1 MEVRNLENAKDILP
15 ASLLAE
21 VQKYAEGKTLYIPK
35 RTKTKGWG
43 EASGYREKLS
53 KRNTLI
59 CTRYS
64 TGASIMEIAEEFF
77 LSPETVKK
85 IVYGKKI
92 NLPEYSPTVF
102 SAEQYSNAG
111 LGEEWVR
118 IYLASL
124 DQEMPDNTEYF
135 LSELVRI
142 PLRLIENEEDV
153 VTSAVCSNMPSPVK
167 DTDTNRVDHFT
178 VNPDN
183 HTVIDSMDIIG
194 TAEKNSSIPDVP
206 LIVRFNGHRFKV
218 LCRREHLDSLRME
231 KKNSHY
237 AFIFV
242 NNQEYSYYL
251 SNFGKQFQR

>member
-35 RTKTKGWG
+35 RAKAKGWG

-64 TGASIMEIAEEFF
+64 AGASILEIAEEFF

-118 IYLASL
+118 IYLSSL
-124 DQEMPDNTEYF
+124 DQEMPDNAEYF

-142 PLRLIENEEDV
+142 PLRLIENEDDI
-153 VTSAVCSNMPSPVK
+153 A
-167 DTDTNRVDHFT
+167 
-178 VNPDN
+178 
-183 HTVIDSMDIIG
+183 IDSMDIIG
-194 TAEKNSSIPDVP
+194 TVEKNSSIPDVP
-206 LIVRFNGHRFKV
+206 LIVRFNGHRFSV
-218 LCRREHLDSLRME
+218 LCRGEHLDSLRME